1 MRFSFDM
8 DVGENDSCGFD
19 IMRVG
24 LEHCSPRKGPVDGV
38 RPSYSLHLVLFG
50 RGNLQVGEDRSYILN
65 RGQMFL
71 LYKGEKYNYFP
82 DSSDPWSYI
91 WVDFT
96 GEEVEKLFSL
106 CGFSKEKCFI
116 ALKNFEEY
124 IRLMRDMH
132 SAYKA
137 SDMQKTRCIAYLL
150 LIISNLIE
158 QAQEDKIPLK
168 ERQNKK
174 IVLDVVSFLSN
185 NFNQPLTNE
194 TIAKES
200 GVSLRTLTE
209 SFVKIIDMTPMQYLT
224 SYRISIACERFQC
237 TDMSVKEVAAWTGYD
252 DEKYFSRT
260 FHKEKGMS
268 PQDYKRLKPQED
280 PFAWCRKIGGG
291 FILE

>member
-8 DVGENDSCGFD
+8 GVGENSNCGIN

-24 LEHCSPRKGPVDGV
+24 VEHCAPKKGPVDGV

-50 RGNLQVGEDRSYILN
+50 RGKLQVGEERSYMIN

-71 LYKGEKYNYFP
+71 LYKGEKYSYYP
-82 DSSDPWSYI
+82 DPSDPWSYL

-96 GEEVEKLFSL
+96 GEDVEALFSL
-106 CGFSKEKCFI
+106 CGFSKENCFI
-116 ALKNFEEY
+116 TLNNFEDY
-124 IRLMRDMH
+124 IRLMQNMH
-132 SAYKA
+132 SAFRA
-137 SDMQKTRCIAYLL
+137 SEMQKTRCIAYFL
-150 LIISNLIE
+150 LIVSNLIE
-158 QAQEDKIPLK
+158 QAQENKIPLK
-168 ERQNKK
+168 ERQSKK
-174 IVLDVVSFLSN
+174 IVLDVVAYLSN
-185 NFNQPLTNE
+185 NFNQALTNE
-194 TIAKES
+194 MIAKES

-209 SFVKIIDMTPMQYLT
+209 FFVKIIDMTPMQYLT
-224 SYRISIACERFQC
+224 SYRISIACERFQH

-268 PQDYKRLKPQED
+268 PQDYKKAKPSED